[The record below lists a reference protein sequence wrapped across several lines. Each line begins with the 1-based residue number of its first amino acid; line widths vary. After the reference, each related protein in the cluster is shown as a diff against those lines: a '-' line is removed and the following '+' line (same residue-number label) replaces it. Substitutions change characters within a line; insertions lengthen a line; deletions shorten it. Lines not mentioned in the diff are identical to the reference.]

1 MAASNSE
8 IPTASPDDE
17 LSYLNALITHA
28 RGVDEAKGALR
39 GVKKRAKNVG
49 VDTKAAD
56 FAESCR
62 KRGDKGRAH
71 GEAVIRSLFLTN
83 IVDRSFLQA
92 LIDSNESAS
101 EHVLKEHLLA
111 VAEDDGWRDGHDGI
125 SQEESRYPSDS
136 EQTAVWSRGWARGAS
151 AKQLELGLE
160 GKVPAAT
167 KELPVGRRERKD
179 IPDITDGFNG
189 NGSVT
194 AKRRGRPPGAKNKP
208 KPIIEEAPMHAA

>member
-1 MAASNSE
+1 MPSSNSE

-17 LSYLNALITHA
+17 LSYINAVITHS

-39 GVKKRAKNVG
+39 GVKRRAKNVG
-49 VDTKAAD
+49 VDTMAAD

-62 KRGDKGRAH
+62 KRGEKGRTH
-71 GEAVIRSLFLTN
+71 GEAVIRSLFLTG
-83 IVDRSFLQA
+83 IVDRPFLQN
-92 LIDSNESAS
+92 LIDSNEAAS
-101 EHVLKEHLLA
+101 EQVLKEHLLA

-136 EQTAVWSRGWARGAS
+136 EQTAVWSKGWARGSS

-160 GKVPAAT
+160 GKVPSAT
-167 KELPVGRRERKD
+167 KEMPAGRRERKD
-179 IPDITDGFNG
+179 IPDVTDRFNG
-189 NGSVT
+189 NGGVI

-208 KPIIEEAPMHAA
+208 KPVVEEPSMHAA

>member
-1 MAASNSE
+1 MRPSNSE

-17 LSYLNALITHA
+17 LSYINAVITHS

-62 KRGDKGRAH
+62 KRGEKGRTH
-71 GEAVIRSLFLTN
+71 GEAVIRSLFLTG
-83 IVDRSFLQA
+83 IVDRPFLQN
-92 LIDSNESAS
+92 LIDSNETAS
-101 EHVLKEHLLA
+101 EQVLKEHLLA

-136 EQTAVWSRGWARGAS
+136 EQTAVWSKGWARGSS

-160 GKVPAAT
+160 GKVPTAT
-167 KELPVGRRERKD
+167 KEMPVGRRERKD
-179 IPDITDGFNG
+179 IPVSNG
-189 NGSVT
+189 NGGVLPIV
-194 AKRRGRPPGAKNKP
+194 KRRGRPPGAKNKP
-208 KPIIEEAPMHAA
+208 KVVEEAPMQAA